1 MPRRRSSSGG
11 SDVAGQEQQPQ
22 IEKSFD
28 LFNPGGDPSVLRACA
43 EAWRGMAHDLK
54 STIETQD
61 HEVARLG
68 DNWTG
73 AAADAFHAHWNHT
86 KSQVEKALPHFETV
100 AQQLEHTADAIKKAN
115 DEVHRVAEEI
125 AATVAIGIGLTVLT
139 GGFSDAVA
147 AGAAAAEVAEAAG
160 EVTRLGQLLIRVA
173 EVMEKIRTAMNSS
186 KLLKF
191 GFEFGK
197 SMDANFISNVGG
209 QWATGQ
215 KIDWGQDL
223 QDAAVAGL
231 GGTVISEGAGALG
244 RGVTKWAQNS
254 GERAAEKVWGPGA
267 ALGRGLGGE
276 NLPGRAVVEGVG
288 SAGGQAAADG
298 VDMWEGQKK
307 DFWRDVGFSGAAGAA
322 GGAANHAGDK
332 INNGGGGHRATNRE
346 KFPAWQQVP
355 TDGAIYGIGNVA
367 NTELPQEKEQE
378 D

>member
-1 MPRRRSSSGG
+1 M
-11 SDVAGQEQQPQ
+11 AGQQQEQQPQ

-86 KSQVEKALPHFETV
+86 KAQVEKALPHFETV
-100 AQQLEHTADAIKKAN
+100 AQQLDHTADAIKKAN

-139 GGFSDAVA
+139 GGFSDAIA

-160 EVTRLGQLLIRVA
+160 EVTRLGQLLIKVA

-197 SMDANFISNVGG
+197 SMDANFIGNVGG
-209 QWATGQ
+209 QLATGQ
-215 KIDWGQDL
+215 KVTWGQDL
-223 QDAAVAGL
+223 QDAAVSAVAGT
-231 GGTVISEGAGALG
+231 GISTAGRQLAPKVG
-244 RGVTKWAQNS
+244 RWAQS
-254 GERAAEKVWGPGA
+254 TGEHGQAWAPGKKLAA
-267 ALGRGLGGE
+267 ALDDDQ
-276 NLPGRAVVEGVG
+276 LPGKIAMGGLG

-298 VDMWEGQKK
+298 VDIAEGQHK
-307 DFWRDVGFSGAAGAA
+307 DILWDAAFSGGAGAAA
-322 GGAANHAGDK
+322 GGANHLGEKVNVGD
-332 INNGGGGHRATNRE
+332 GERRATSRE
-346 KFPAWQQVP
+346 SFPAWQEVP
-355 TDGAIYGIGNVA
+355 VDGIIYGAGNAA
-367 NTELPQEKEQE
+367 NSEL
-378 D
+378 DS

>member
-1 MPRRRSSSGG
+1 M
-11 SDVAGQEQQPQ
+11 AGQQQEQQPQ

-61 HEVARLG
+61 QEVARLG

-73 AAADAFHAHWNHT
+73 AAADAFHVHWNHT
-86 KSQVEKALPHFETV
+86 KGQVEKALPHFETV
-100 AQQLEHTADAIKKAN
+100 AQQLEHTADAIQKAN

-139 GGFSDAVA
+139 GGFSDAIA

-160 EVTRLGQLLIRVA
+160 EITRLGQLLIKVA
-173 EVMEKIRTAMNSS
+173 EVMEKIRTAMSSS

-197 SMDANFISNVGG
+197 SMDANFIGNVGG

-223 QDAAVAGL
+223 QDAAVSAVVGTGISTAGREL
-231 GGTVISEGAGALG
+231 APRVG
-244 RGVTKWAQNS
+244 RFA
-254 GERAAEKVWGPGA
+254 A
-267 ALGRGLGGE
+267 ALDGDQ
-276 NLPGRAVVEGVG
+276 LPGKIAMGGLG

-298 VDMWEGQKK
+298 VDIAEGQDK
-307 DFWRDVGFSGAAGAA
+307 DILWDAAFSGGAGLIA
-322 GGAANHAGDK
+322 GGANHAGEKVNVGDGK
-332 INNGGGGHRATNRE
+332 RRATSRDS
-346 KFPAWQQVP
+346 FPAWQEVP
-355 TDGAIYGIGNVA
+355 VDGIIYGAGNVA
-367 NTELPQEKEQE
+367 NSEL
-378 D
+378 DS

>member
-1 MPRRRSSSGG
+1 M
-11 SDVAGQEQQPQ
+11 AGQQQEQQPQ

-54 STIETQD
+54 STVETQD
-61 HEVARLG
+61 HEVVRLG

-73 AAADAFHAHWNHT
+73 AAADAFHAHWNHA
-86 KSQVEKALPHFETV
+86 KGQVEKALPHFETV
-100 AQQLEHTADAIKKAN
+100 AQQLDHTADAIQKAN

-197 SMDANFISNVGG
+197 SMDANFIGNVGG

-215 KIDWGQDL
+215 KITWGQDL

-231 GGTVISEGAGALG
+231 AGTAVSEGAGKVG
-244 RGVTKWAQNS
+244 
-254 GERAAEKVWGPGA
+254 EKVEEWAKSSGKHGA
-267 ALGRGLGGE
+267 AW
-276 NLPGRAVVEGVG
+276 AWSGVG
-288 SAGGQAAADG
+288 SRRGHRRGIGWQERAGQNVCGRHGQCGRAGRCGRRGHVGRA
-298 VDMWEGQKK
+298 GQGLLAGCGLQRRGRSS
-307 DFWRDVGFSGAAGAA
+307 WRCREPRGGRDQQRRRQSPHDQPGRDPRLAAGPR
-322 GGAANHAGDK
+322 GRRHLR
-332 INNGGGGHRATNRE
+332 HRQRC
-346 KFPAWQQVP
+346 Q
-355 TDGAIYGIGNVA
+355 
-367 NTELPQEKEQE
+367 L
-378 D
+378 

>member
-1 MPRRRSSSGG
+1 M
-11 SDVAGQEQQPQ
+11 AGQQQEQQPQ

-61 HEVARLG
+61 HEVVRLG

-86 KSQVEKALPHFETV
+86 KGQVEKALPQFETV

-186 KLLKF
+186 KLLQF
-191 GFEFGK
+191 GFQFGK
-197 SMDANFISNVGG
+197 STDANFIGNVAG
-209 QWATGQ
+209 QKITGQ
-215 KIDWGQDL
+215 KVTWGQDL
-223 QDAAVAGL
+223 QDAAVSAVVGTGISTAGGEL
-231 GGTVISEGAGALG
+231 APKVS
-244 RGVTKWAQNS
+244 RWAQTA
-254 GERAAEKVWGPGA
+254 GQDGQAWAPGKKIAA
-267 ALGRGLGGE
+267 ALDE
-276 NLPGRAVVEGVG
+276 DQLPGKIAMGGLG
-288 SAGGQAAADG
+288 SAGGQAAADA
-298 VDMWEGQKK
+298 VDIAEGQHK
-307 DFWRDVGFSGAAGAA
+307 DVLWDAAFSGGAGLVA
-322 GGAANHAGDK
+322 GGANHLGEK
-332 INNGGGGHRATNRE
+332 INIGEGKHRATQRDS
-346 KFPAWQQVP
+346 FPAWQETPV
-355 TDGAIYGIGNVA
+355 DGIIYGAGNAA
-367 NTELPQEKEQE
+367 NSELE
-378 D
+378 

>member
-1 MPRRRSSSGG
+1 M
-11 SDVAGQEQQPQ
+11 AGQQQEQQPQ

-43 EAWRGMAHDLK
+43 EAWRHMAHDLK

-61 HEVARLG
+61 HEVTRLG

-73 AAADAFHAHWNHT
+73 AAADAFHAHWAHT
-86 KSQVEKALPHFETV
+86 KGQVEKALPHFETV
-100 AQQLEHTADAIKKAN
+100 AQQLNHTADAIQKAN
-115 DEVHRVAEEI
+115 DEVHRVVEEI

-186 KLLKF
+186 RLLKF

-197 SMDANFISNVGG
+197 NMDANFIGNVGG
-209 QWATGQ
+209 QWVTGQ
-215 KIDWGQDL
+215 KVTWGQDL

-231 GGTVISEGAGALG
+231 AGTAVSEGAGKVG
-244 RGVTKWAQNS
+244 EKIEEWAKSS
-254 GERAAEKVWGPGA
+254 GKHGA
-267 ALGRGLGGE
+267 AWAPGEAIGAGLGGK
-276 NLPGRAVVEGVG
+276 NVLGRMSVEGMG

-298 VDMWEGQKK
+298 VDMWEGQDK

-322 GGAANHAGDK
+322 GGAANHTGDQ
-332 INNGGGGHRATNRE
+332 INNGGGSHRATNRE
-346 KFPAWQQVP
+346 GIPAWHQVP
-355 TDGAIYGIGNVA
+355 VDGAIYGIGNAA
-367 NTELPQEKEQE
+367 NSELPK
-378 D
+378 DDN